1 MKRNV
6 LIAVLCAGIMLTGCG
21 GSSSS
26 ASADYESAAA
36 YDGGYAKTSNF
47 ATADAADWDYEEAAA
62 EEAPAEGIAD
72 DITDADIVGQ
82 ESKIIRNADVSMDV
96 GDLNEFA
103 VNLKKTV
110 ESYKGYMESS
120 SINDYDS
127 DYSEY
132 RYGYFTVRVPAA
144 KLDDF
149 LNIVEEEGTITSKSE
164 SAEDVT
170 LQYVDIEAHI
180 DTYEAER
187 DSLMELMGKAE
198 SVEDILTIREQLRD
212 INYELDSLNRQMKSM
227 ENKVSYST
235 VNVEA
240 KEARSIIGST
250 KKKSFASR
258 IAEKFMDEFADGWEI
273 ALDVLIFIITRI
285 PLFAILGVFV
295 FIIVKIVKAIAAGS
309 GKKEKKQ
316 RSKPAVAPQTPQ
328 TQQTASGT
336 ESQPA
341 GTQQAGAQQGNAPA
355 KHITSN
361 VTPDD
366 VK

>member
-6 LIAVLCAGIMLTGCG
+6 LITVLCAGMMLTGCG

-26 ASADYESAAA
+26 ATAESAAA

-47 ATADAADWDYEEAAA
+47 ATADTAADWDYEEAAA
-62 EEAPAEGIAD
+62 EEAPAAGIAD

-82 ESKIIRNADVSMDV
+82 QSKIIRNADISMDV
-96 GDLNEFA
+96 SDLNEFA
-103 VNLKKTV
+103 VNLRKTV

-132 RYGYFTVRVPAA
+132 RYGYFTVRVPASR
-144 KLDDF
+144 LDDF

-170 LQYVDIEAHI
+170 LQYVDIKAHI

-212 INYELDSLNRQMKSM
+212 INYELDSLNRQLKSM

-240 KEARSIIGST
+240 KESRSIMGAA
-250 KKKSFASR
+250 KKSSFAAR
-258 IAEKFMDEFADGWEI
+258 IAEKFMEEFADGWEI

-295 FIIVKIVKAIAAGS
+295 FIIVKIIKAIASGT

-316 RSKPAVAPQTPQ
+316 KNKAAASSQS
-328 TQQTASGT
+328 QQATGNTGA
-336 ESQPA
+336 QPA
-341 GTQQAGAQQGNAPA
+341 AAQQANAPV

-361 VTPDD
+361 DTPESG
-366 VK
+366 K

>member
-1 MKRNV
+1 MKKNV
-6 LIAVLCAGIMLTGCG
+6 LIAALCAGMVLTGCG
-21 GSSSS
+21 GTSSS
-26 ASADYESAAA
+26 ASSDYKSEAA
-36 YDGGYAKTSNF
+36 YDGGYARTSNF
-47 ATADAADWDYEEAAA
+47 ATADTTADWDYEEAVA
-62 EEAPAEGIAD
+62 EEGPAGGVTD
-72 DITDADIVGQ
+72 DITETDIVGQ
-82 ESKIIRNADVSMDV
+82 ESKIIRNADLSMDV
-96 GDLNEFA
+96 ADLDKFA
-103 VNLKKTV
+103 VNLKKTI

-149 LNIVEEEGTITSKSE
+149 LNIVKEEGTITSKSE

-170 LQYVDIEAHI
+170 LQYVDLEAHI

-198 SVEDILTIREQLRD
+198 SIEDILAIREQLRD
-212 INYELDSLNRQMKSM
+212 INYELDSLNRQLKSM

-240 KEARSIIGST
+240 KEGRSVIGTGGS
-250 KKKSFASR
+250 KSFASR
-258 IAEKFMDEFADGWEI
+258 IAEKFMEEFADGWEI
-273 ALDVLIFIITRI
+273 ALNVLIFIITRI

-295 FIIVKIVKAIAAGS
+295 FIIVKIVKAISAGN
-309 GKKEKKQ
+309 GKREKKQ
-316 RSKPAVAPQTPQ
+316 KKKSAAIPQS
-328 TQQTASGT
+328 QQAAANN

-341 GTQQAGAQQGNAPA
+341 AAQQGNAPV